1 MKVQPA
7 YLKNT
12 VSRHQYDER
21 VFTFVVVANISAA
34 LYDAQAEAKKL
45 SLTAKNARVLA
56 IRAGELA
63 SGFKVITNF
72 IDEFAHKTIGFAEQ
86 VHSVSLKISFIARQT
101 SDIRDLIKRT
111 DFSLSKLDND
121 IARQHILHV
130 REQQANQLDE
140 YDIQFRKACGML
152 ESLLLEITDQM
163 RAATFIASTSKVEA
177 GQAGAY
183 RENLNSVAL
192 GISRASQTI
201 NQAAKHCLECL
212 HSF

>member
-1 MKVQPA
+1 MQAA
-7 YLKNT
+7 YLENT
-12 VSRHQYDER
+12 VSRSYLDER

-72 IDEFAHKTIGFAEQ
+72 IDEFAHKTIDFAED
-86 VHSVSLKISFIARQT
+86 VHTVSLKISQIARHT
-101 SDIRDLIKRT
+101 SNIRDLLTRT
-111 DFSLSKLDND
+111 QWSLSRLEQPE
-121 IARQHILHV
+121 ARANLE
-130 REQQANQLDE
+130 RMRQQQMDE
-140 YDIQFRKACGML
+140 LKVLDIQFRKACGQL

-177 GQAGAY
+177 VQAGSY
-183 RENLNSVAL
+183 RDNLNSVAL
-192 GISRASQTI
+192 GISHASETI
-201 NQAAKHCLECL
+201 NRAAKHCLDCL
-212 HSF
+212 HAF

>member
-1 MKVQPA
+1 MQAA
-7 YLKNT
+7 YLENT
-12 VSRHQYDER
+12 VSRSHLDEK
-21 VFTFVVVANISAA
+21 VFTFIVVANISAA

-72 IDEFAHKTIGFAEQ
+72 IDEFAHKTIDFAED
-86 VHSVSLKISFIARQT
+86 VHRVSLRISNIARNT
-101 SDIRDLIKRT
+101 ANIRDLLHRT
-111 DFSLSKLDND
+111 DWSLSRMEGVSAKTGL
-121 IARQHILHV
+121 ITLRQLQHK
-130 REQQANQLDE
+130 QLADL
-140 YDIQFRKACGML
+140 DIQFRKACGQL

-177 GQAGAY
+177 VQAGSY

-192 GISRASQTI
+192 GISHASNTI
-201 NQAAKHCLECL
+201 NRAAKHCLDCL
-212 HSF
+212 HAF

>member
-1 MKVQPA
+1 MQAA
-7 YLKNT
+7 YLKND
-12 VSRHQYDER
+12 VSRHRMDER
-21 VFTFVVVANISAA
+21 VFTFIVVANISAA

-86 VHSVSLKISFIARQT
+86 VHRVSLKISTIARQT
-101 SDIRDLIKRT
+101 SNIRDLIART
-111 DFSLSKLDND
+111 DYSLARLDND
-121 IARQHILHV
+121 IARQHILQV
-130 REQQANQLDE
+130 REKQMAQLKS
-140 YDIQFRKACGML
+140 YDIQFRKACGQL

-177 GQAGAY
+177 VQAGSY

-192 GISRASQTI
+192 GISKASQTI
-201 NQAAKHCLECL
+201 NSAAKHCLECL
-212 HSF
+212 HAF